1 MRRGCA
7 HPIRTQALA
16 LAAGEAPVNDAT
28 VQETIAQEPEVLVLA
43 RVLRPFWWLWL
54 VTGILWVV
62 AALVILQFDTAS
74 VKTIGIIVG
83 CMFAVFGAEQL
94 AVAFVAERLRWL
106 YALAGI
112 VFLICAGVAFAN
124 PENTFA
130 GIADILG
137 FLFLTVG
144 VWWIVNA
151 FLEQHENPIWWLGL
165 VCGIAMCVL
174 AFWTAGQFFLQRAYA
189 LLAFAGIWALMKG
202 ITDMVRAFRLRR
214 LGEV

>member
-1 MRRGCA
+1 MWRGCA
-7 HPIRTQALA
+7 HPARTPARV
-16 LAAGEAPVNDAT
+16 LAAGTRPAHDAT
-28 VQETIAQEPEVLVLA
+28 VQQTVAQPSEVVVLA

-54 VTGILWVV
+54 ITGILWVV
-62 AALVILQFDTAS
+62 AALVILQFNTAS

-94 AVAFVAERLRWL
+94 ALAFVAERLRWL
-106 YALAGI
+106 WALAGV
-112 VFLICAGVAFAN
+112 VFLVCAGIAFAN
-124 PENTFA
+124 PANTFA

-137 FLFLTVG
+137 FLFLAVG

-151 FLEQHENPIWWLGL
+151 FLEQRENPTWWLGL

-174 AFWTAGQFFLQRAYA
+174 AFWTSGQFFLQRAYA

-202 ITDMVRAFRLRR
+202 ITDMVRAFRLRQ
-214 LGEV
+214 LGE

>member
-1 MRRGCA
+1 MARGCA
-7 HPIRTQALA
+7 HPGRTPARV
-16 LAAGEAPVNDAT
+16 LAAPAHRAHDASVEQT
-28 VQETIAQEPEVLVLA
+28 MVREPDVVVLA
-43 RVLRPFWWLWL
+43 RVLRPYWWLWL

-94 AVAFVAERLRWL
+94 VLAFVADRLRWL
-106 YALAGI
+106 WALGGI
-112 VFLICAGVAFAN
+112 VFLICAGIAFAN

-151 FLEQHENPIWWLGL
+151 FIEQHENPVWWLGL
-165 VCGIAMCVL
+165 ISGIAMCVL

-189 LLAFAGIWALMKG
+189 LLVFAGIWALMKG
-202 ITDMVRAFRLRR
+202 ITDMVRAFRLRQ
-214 LGEV
+214 LGE

>member
-1 MRRGCA
+1 MARGCA
-7 HPIRTQALA
+7 HPARTQALA
-16 LAAGEAPVNDAT
+16 LAAAHARVNDASMQGAT
-28 VQETIAQEPEVLVLA
+28 VQEPDVVILA
-43 RVLRPFWWLWL
+43 RGLRPFWWLWL

-62 AALVILQFDTAS
+62 AALVILQFNSAS

-94 AVAFVAERLRWL
+94 VLAFLAERLRWL
-106 YALAGI
+106 WGLAGV
-112 VFLICAGVAFAN
+112 VFLICAGIAFAN
-124 PENTFA
+124 PADTFA

-151 FLEQHENPIWWLGL
+151 FLEQGENPVWWLGL
-165 VCGIAMCVL
+165 ISGIAMCVL
-174 AFWTAGQFFLQRAYA
+174 AFWTAGQFFLTRAYA

-202 ITDMVRAFRLRR
+202 ITDIVRAFRLRR
-214 LGEV
+214 LGE

>member
-1 MRRGCA
+1 MARGCA
-7 HPIRTQALA
+7 HPVRTQALA
-16 LAAGEAPVNDAT
+16 LAAGAGRVNDAT
-28 VQETIAQEPEVLVLA
+28 VQETIAQPSEVLVLERA
-43 RVLRPFWWLWL
+43 LRPFWWLWL
-54 VTGILWVV
+54 VTGILWVI

-94 AVAFVAERLRWL
+94 ALAFVAERLRWL
-106 YALAGI
+106 WALAGI
-112 VFLICAGVAFAN
+112 VFLVCAGIAFAN

-137 FLFLTVG
+137 FLFLAVG
-144 VWWIVNA
+144 VWWIVGA
-151 FLEQHENPIWWLGL
+151 FLEQRDNPLWWLGL

-174 AFWTAGQFFLQRAYA
+174 AFWTSGQFFLQRAYA

-202 ITDMVRAFRLRR
+202 ITDMVRAFRLR
-214 LGEV
+214 GGVA

>member
-7 HPIRTQALA
+7 HPTGTPACAIAP
-16 LAAGEAPVNDAT
+16 GEARVNDAT
-28 VQETIAQEPEVLVLA
+28 VQETVAQPSGVVVLA
-43 RVLRPFWWLWL
+43 RSLRPFWWLWL
-54 VTGILWVV
+54 VTGILWTI

-94 AVAFVAERLRWL
+94 VLAFVADRLRWL
-106 YALAGI
+106 WALAGI
-112 VFLICAGVAFAN
+112 VFLICAGIAFAN
-124 PENTFA
+124 PADTFK

-144 VWWIVNA
+144 IWWIVNA
-151 FLEQHENPIWWLGL
+151 FLEQHENPVWWLGL
-165 VCGIAMCVL
+165 IAGIAMCVL
-174 AFWTAGQFFLQRAYA
+174 AFWTSGQFFLQRAYT

-202 ITDMVRAFRLRR
+202 ITDMLRAFRLRN
-214 LGEV
+214 LGE